1 MKTGARGT
9 GRSPTQ
15 RRSRCTTGAVRG
27 RRLPSHRAEGALRP
41 RGPAHRR
48 SDACARPAPVAAA
61 SPRATDVRPPAG
73 PACRHTC
80 ASRRGPCCTPRR
92 VARGRA
98 ARANPGFLTLKPGST
113 TASIRQTDASAAVS
127 REASVARAA
136 DRTCLWAIAIVRRS
150 ADPARS
156 GRSLGRPCN
165 RPMPRPARD
174 QSNRARRR
182 ATALAAGRL
191 RKYER
196 GAGELRRA
204 AAFTTRACSQN
215 EFQLASRRPCC
226 PRANRGRRRGPRPV
240 YAGLPGD
247 SRVLELHGHR
257 ALPPLC

>member
-1 MKTGARGT
+1 MLRRSRRTQRMKTGARGT

-15 RRSRCTTGAVRG
+15 RPRRCMTGAVRG

-113 TASIRQTDASAAVS
+113 TASIRQTDASASVS

-136 DRTCLWAIAIVRRS
+136 DRTRLWAIAIVRRS
-150 ADPARS
+150 AAA
-156 GRSLGRPCN
+156 
-165 RPMPRPARD
+165 PRASSSQPRGLC
-174 QSNRARRR
+174 S
-182 ATALAAGRL
+182 RL
-191 RKYER
+191 RLSVGRKR
-196 GAGELRRA
+196 KSLRD
-204 AAFTTRACSQN
+204 
-215 EFQLASRRPCC
+215 C
-226 PRANRGRRRGPRPV
+226 PQRKGVA
-240 YAGLPGD
+240 
-247 SRVLELHGHR
+247 
-257 ALPPLC
+257 